1 MNTLESKSKEG
12 TNYIPYKDNFIVLNE
27 RNRDIWVSFVRPIE
41 FENSKD
47 CGSDI
52 TKKDHQ
58 KFNERKQS
66 QDTERKD
73 LLDHDPIVG
82 VLFLTGKRTESPSND
97 EPAVDHN
104 LTNVESDSPDKND
117 KDNDPI
123 SKDFAELN
131 LE

>member
-1 MNTLESKSKEG
+1 M
-12 TNYIPYKDNFIVLNE
+12 
-27 RNRDIWVSFVRPIE
+27 SFVRPIE

-82 VLFLTGKRTESPSND
+82 VLFLTGKRTGECK
-97 EPAVDHN
+97 
-104 LTNVESDSPDKND
+104 VEIMHDLLFFTSDGLFS
-117 KDNDPI
+117 
-123 SKDFAELN
+123 LQ
-131 LE
+131 